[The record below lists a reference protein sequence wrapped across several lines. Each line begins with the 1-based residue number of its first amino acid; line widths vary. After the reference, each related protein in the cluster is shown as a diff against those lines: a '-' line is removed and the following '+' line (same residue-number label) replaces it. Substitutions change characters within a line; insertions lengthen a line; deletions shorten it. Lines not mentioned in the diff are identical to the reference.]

1 MPPIVAVSIDQRDL
15 GPLPSAPPG
24 RTRPARPEVHLKRA
38 VVEALRAAGLEPVLL
53 PPHAG
58 DPAALVAWALRAC
71 DGVVVTGGAFDI
83 HPSHYGAEVR
93 QRLDRVDAGRTGL
106 ELALC
111 KAYLAEGVPLLGL
124 CGGLQA
130 LAVAAGGTLVQDIR
144 TTDPSALQHEQDADP
159 AIATHPV
166 HLTAGHL
173 LRATGART
181 LHVNSTHH
189 QAVLDPGALRITGHA
204 PDGVAEV
211 AEHPGHPFAL
221 GVQWHPELL
230 GDSPAGAGVFRAFAG
245 ALAGPDGLGA

>member
-24 RTRPARPEVHLKRA
+24 RTRPARPEVHLKGA
-38 VVEALRAAGLEPVLL
+38 VVDALRAAGLEPVLL
-53 PPHAG
+53 PPHSG
-58 DPAALVAWALRAC
+58 DPTTLVGWALRAC

-83 HPSHYGAEVR
+83 HPSHYGADVQ

-111 KAYLAEGVPLLGL
+111 RAALAQGVPLLGL

-144 TTDPSALQHEQDADP
+144 TTDPSSLQHEQDADP
-159 AIATHPV
+159 AVASHPV
-166 HLTAGHL
+166 QLTEGHL
-173 LRATGART
+173 LRATGTHT
-181 LHVNSTHH
+181 LLVNSTHH
-189 QAVLDPGALRITGHA
+189 QAVLHPGALRITGRA
-204 PDGVAEV
+204 PDGVVEV
-211 AEHPGHPFAL
+211 AEHPEHPFAL

-230 GDSPAGAGVFRAFAG
+230 GDTPAGAGVFRAFAA
-245 ALAGPDGLGA
+245 ALGRPRA